1 MSTFQAFRS
10 TCFHWSLIALS
21 LVATVLGGLA
31 KAPWWFWLVGAGTL
45 ALLMASDPAQLRA
58 SYADKRG
65 LESIPL
71 LLGDLKTWM
80 AATTRPSWPI

>member
-1 MSTFQAFRS
+1 L
-10 TCFHWSLIALS
+10 LITLS

-31 KAPWWFWLVGAGTL
+31 KAPWWFWLVGAATL
-45 ALLMASDPAQLRA
+45 ALLMASDPARLRA

-71 LLGDLKTWM
+71 LLGDLKTLSM
-80 AATTRPSWPI
+80 ASLISAAAFALGSALSLALPL